1 MGIERIT
8 LNFDTGDRNSMV
20 LCSILKEIKRGH
32 RMAVIADNILAEL
45 EEHNLLE
52 KYADNPAAMARAL
65 VMFSE
70 NYRGTKNSAFS
81 DRDDT
86 LSATH
91 AKRSKINRTK
101 DEAKKSI
108 GEGQAENISNSTGT
122 PTTDKVIK
130 ELPHKQAAINDKQ
143 YLPHDQWI
151 RAMNNEA
158 LAYFRS
164 NIPKEQFAPYEEA
177 LRMLGDDD
185 DRYEEL
191 VISPGLILSRLA
203 PMPSE
208 DMTFEEWITE
218 QLHNKRIYK
227 E

>member
-52 KYADNPAAMARAL
+52 KYADNPGAMARAL

-70 NYRGTKNSAFS
+70 NYRATKNSAFS
-81 DRDDT
+81 ESDNA
-86 LSATH
+86 LSASH
-91 AKRSKINRTK
+91 VRISNVQRTK
-101 DEAKKSI
+101 NEARRSVGEDHTESRSI
-108 GEGQAENISNSTGT
+108 SADTA
-122 PTTDKVIK
+122 TTDKVIK

-143 YLPHDQWI
+143 YLPPDQWI

-164 NIPKEQFAPYEEA
+164 NIPREQFEPYEEA

-191 VISPGLILSRLA
+191 VISPGLILSGAA

-218 QLHNKRIYK
+218 QLHNKGIYK

>member
-1 MGIERIT
+1 MGLERIT
-8 LNFDTGDRNSMV
+8 LNFDTGDRNSMI

-52 KYADNPAAMARAL
+52 KYANNPESLARAL

-70 NYRGTKNSAFS
+70 NYRATKNSAFS
-81 DRDDT
+81 ESDT
-86 LSATH
+86 ALPATH
-91 AKRSKINRTK
+91 VRNSKVRRTK
-101 DEAKKSI
+101 NEAKGSVD
-108 GEGQAENISNSTGT
+108 EVHTENISISTDSGT
-122 PTTDKVIK
+122 TTKANRKFPDKQAVIK
-130 ELPHKQAAINDKQ
+130 DRQFLQP
-143 YLPHDQWI
+143 DQWI
-151 RAMNNEA
+151 KAMNNEA

-164 NIPKEQFAPYEEA
+164 NIPKEQFEPYEEA

-191 VISPGLILSRLA
+191 VISPGLILSGAA

-208 DMTFEEWITE
+208 DMTFDEWITE
-218 QLHNKRIYK
+218 QLHNKGIYK

>member
-8 LNFDTGDRNSMV
+8 LNFDTGDRNSMI

-32 RMAVIADNILAEL
+32 RMAVMADNILAEL

-52 KYADNPAAMARAL
+52 KYADNPAAMARVL

-70 NYRGTKNSAFS
+70 NYRATKNSAFS
-81 DRDDT
+81 KSADA
-86 LSATH
+86 LSAT
-91 AKRSKINRTK
+91 RVRNSKFRRTK
-101 DEAKKSI
+101 NEARKSV
-108 GEGQAENISNSTGT
+108 GEGQSENISTSTDT
-122 PTTDKVIK
+122 ATSDKVIK
-130 ELPHKQAAINDKQ
+130 ESSCKQVVSNDTQ
-143 YLPHDQWI
+143 YLLHDQWI
-151 RAMNNEA
+151 SAMNNDA
-158 LAYFRS
+158 LAYYRS
-164 NIPKEQFAPYEEA
+164 NIPREQFEPYEEA

-191 VISPGLILSRLA
+191 VISPGLILSGAA

-218 QLHNKRIYK
+218 QLHNKGIYK